1 MKLTMLPIALLYFC
15 AKQTFVIMKKISILC
30 GVFLLI
36 AGSCSSGMTE
46 NVRLTDRMPVEERNT
61 NYVYNQAPLMPS
73 QFIKL
78 PTGSIKPGGWLLTQ
92 LQLQKEGLN
101 GRLGEISAWLQKKDN
116 AWLKSGGKWGW
127 EEVPY
132 WLRGYAG
139 VAYLLN
145 DRKMLDEAKIWIE
158 GILSSQREDGNFG
171 PYMEVNG
178 SQDFWPNMIALWIL
192 QSYYEYSQDT
202 RVIDFM
208 TRYFHF
214 QLTVPDNHFLKSYWE
229 NSRGGDNMWSVVW
242 LYNRTKDPKLLE
254 LAEKIHKNTA
264 DWTKATELPNWHN
277 VNVAQGCREP
287 ATYYLF
293 TGDKAM
299 VEASYNVQSLVR
311 RAFGQVPG
319 GMFGADEN
327 ARLGFFD
334 PRQDTET
341 CGFAEQM
348 ASDEIML
355 LITGDPYWAENCE
368 DIAFNSYP
376 AAIMPDYK
384 SLRYLT
390 APNMVMSDSENH
402 KPGIDNAGPFL
413 AMNPFSSRCCQH
425 NHGFA
430 WPYYAEHLMFAT
442 PDNGAAAVLFS
453 TCETYMKV
461 ADGKE
466 ITIKEETDYP
476 FDSRISFTIETN
488 GEQVNFPF
496 YIRIPR
502 WTRNVTLNV
511 NGQSVRVEPDKGN
524 YLCIDREWQNGD
536 RVEVN
541 FPMEISYRTWQVNK
555 NSVSVDY
562 GPLTL
567 SLRIA
572 EKYIKKNS
580 TETAIWDS
588 QWQQGADAS
597 QWPSYEIYP
606 DSPWNYAL
614 QVNSVRLKERRALKP
629 GVNPFTQSDVPLVF
643 EALGKQVLD
652 WKLDEYRLCG
662 VLPYENAV
670 KAEVSD
676 TLELIPMGAARLRIS
691 AFPACE

>member
-1 MKLTMLPIALLYFC
+1 MKNT
-15 AKQTFVIMKKISILC
+15 SILC
-30 GVFLLI
+30 GALLLL
-36 AGSCSSGMTE
+36 AGACSPE
-46 NVRLTDRMPVEERNT
+46 MPVEIRQTDRIPTAERNV
-61 NYVYNQAPLMPS
+61 NYASNREPLMPQ

-78 PTGSIKPGGWLLTQ
+78 PAGSIKPGGWLLTQ
-92 LQLQKEGLN
+92 LQLQKDGLN
-101 GRLGEISAWLQKKDN
+101 GHLGEISAWLQKEDN

-139 VAYLLN
+139 LSYLFEDKN
-145 DRKMLDEAKIWIE
+145 MLDEAKIWIE
-158 GILSSQREDGNFG
+158 AILNSQREDGNLG
-171 PYMEVNG
+171 PYTEVNG

-192 QSYYEYSQDT
+192 QSYYEYTGDK
-202 RVIDFM
+202 RVVDFM

-214 QLTVPDNHFLKSYWE
+214 QLTVPDEHFLKSYWE
-229 NSRGGDNMWSVVW
+229 NSRGGDNLWSVVW
-242 LYNRTKDPKLLE
+242 LYNRTGDRKLLE
-254 LAEKIHKNTA
+254 LAEKIHRNTA
-264 DWTKATELPNWHN
+264 NWCKATELPNWHN

-293 TGDKAM
+293 AGDKKLL
-299 VEASYNVQSLVR
+299 EASYNVQSLVR

-327 ARLGFFD
+327 ARIGFFD
-334 PRQDTET
+334 PRQGTET

-376 AAIMPDYK
+376 AAFMPDYK
-384 SLRYLT
+384 SLRYIT

-430 WPYYAEHLMFAT
+430 WPYYAEHLILAT
-442 PDNGAAAVLFS
+442 PDNGAAAVLFN
-453 TCETYMKV
+453 TCDASIKV

-466 ITIKEETDYP
+466 IVIRETTDYP
-476 FDSRISFTIETN
+476 FDTRIGFVMEMKDD
-488 GEQVNFPF
+488 GVNFPF
-496 YIRIPR
+496 YIRIPK
-502 WTRNVTLNV
+502 WTRNATVKV
-511 NGQSVRVEPDKGN
+511 NGKDMDEDLQAGK
-524 YLCIDREWQNGD
+524 YLCIDREWKNGD
-536 RVEVN
+536 RVEVD
-541 FPMEISYRTWQVNK
+541 FPMEVSVRTWQVNK

-567 SLRIA
+567 SLRIT
-572 EKYIKKNS
+572 EKYVEKNS
-580 TETAIWDS
+580 AETAIWDS

-597 QWPSYEIYP
+597 RWPSYEIYP
-606 DSPWNYAL
+606 ESPWNYAL
-614 QVNSVRLKERRALKP
+614 QVGSVKLKERRKLQP
-629 GVNPFTQSDVPLVF
+629 GRNPFTQSDVPLVF
-643 EALGKQVLD
+643 EAQGRQVPD
-652 WKLDEYRLCG
+652 WKIDEYKLCG
-662 VLPYENAV
+662 VLPYEDVA
-670 KAEVSD
+670 KSD
-676 TLELIPMGAARLRIS
+676 TCETLELIPMGAARLRIS
-691 AFPACE
+691 AFPTCE

>member
-1 MKLTMLPIALLYFC
+1 MKNT
-15 AKQTFVIMKKISILC
+15 SILC
-30 GVFLLI
+30 GALLLL
-36 AGSCSSGMTE
+36 AGACSSE
-46 NVRLTDRMPVEERNT
+46 MPVEIRQTDRIPTAERNVNYAT
-61 NYVYNQAPLMPS
+61 NREPLMPQ

-78 PTGSIKPGGWLLTQ
+78 PAGSIKPGGWLLAQ
-92 LQLQKEGLN
+92 LQLQKDGLN
-101 GRLGEISAWLQKKDN
+101 GHLGEISAWLQKEDN

-139 VAYLLN
+139 LSYLFEDKN
-145 DRKMLDEAKIWIE
+145 MLDEAKIWIE
-158 GILSSQREDGNFG
+158 AILNSQREDGNFG
-171 PYMEVNG
+171 PYTEVNG

-192 QSYYEYSQDT
+192 QSYYEYTGDK
-202 RVIDFM
+202 RVVDFM

-214 QLTVPDNHFLKSYWE
+214 QLTVPDEHFLKSYWE
-229 NSRGGDNMWSVVW
+229 NSRGGDNLWSVVW
-242 LYNRTKDPKLLE
+242 LYNRTGDRKLLE
-254 LAEKIHKNTA
+254 LAEKIHRNTA
-264 DWTKATELPNWHN
+264 NWCKATELPNWHN

-293 TGDKAM
+293 AGDKKLL
-299 VEASYNVQSLVR
+299 EASYNVQSLVR

-327 ARLGFFD
+327 ARIGFFD
-334 PRQDTET
+334 PRQGTET

-376 AAIMPDYK
+376 AAFMPDYK
-384 SLRYLT
+384 SLRYIT

-430 WPYYAEHLMFAT
+430 WPYYAEHLILAT
-442 PDNGAAAVLFS
+442 PDNGAAAVLFN
-453 TCETYMKV
+453 TCDASIKV

-466 ITIKEETDYP
+466 IVIRETTDYP
-476 FDSRISFTIETN
+476 FDTRIGFVMEMKDD
-488 GEQVNFPF
+488 GVNFPF
-496 YIRIPR
+496 YIRIPK
-502 WTRNVTLNV
+502 WTRNATVKV
-511 NGQSVRVEPDKGN
+511 NGQDMDEDLQAGK
-524 YLCIDREWQNGD
+524 YLCIDREWKNGD
-536 RVEVN
+536 RVEVD
-541 FPMEISYRTWQVNK
+541 FPMEVSVRTWQVNK

-567 SLRIA
+567 SLRIT
-572 EKYIKKNS
+572 EKYVEKNS
-580 TETAIWDS
+580 AETAIWDS

-597 QWPSYEIYP
+597 RWPSYEIYP
-606 DSPWNYAL
+606 ESPWNYAL
-614 QVNSVRLKERRALKP
+614 QVGSVKLKERRKLQP
-629 GVNPFTQSDVPLVF
+629 GRNPFTQSDVPLVF
-643 EALGKQVLD
+643 EAQGRQVPD
-652 WKLDEYRLCG
+652 WKIDEYKLCG
-662 VLPYENAV
+662 VLPYEDVA
-670 KAEVSD
+670 KSD
-676 TLELIPMGAARLRIS
+676 TCETLELIPMGAARLRIS
-691 AFPACE
+691 AFPTCE

>member
-1 MKLTMLPIALLYFC
+1 MKNT
-15 AKQTFVIMKKISILC
+15 SILC
-30 GVFLLI
+30 GALLLL
-36 AGSCSSGMTE
+36 AGACSPE
-46 NVRLTDRMPVEERNT
+46 MPVEIRQTDRIPTAERNV
-61 NYVYNQAPLMPS
+61 NYASNREPLMPQ

-78 PTGSIKPGGWLLTQ
+78 PAGSIKPGGWLLTQ
-92 LQLQKEGLN
+92 LQLQKDGLN
-101 GRLGEISAWLQKKDN
+101 GHLGEISAWLQKEDN

-139 VAYLLN
+139 LSYLFEDKN
-145 DRKMLDEAKIWIE
+145 MLDEAKIWIE
-158 GILSSQREDGNFG
+158 AILNSQREDGNFG
-171 PYMEVNG
+171 PYTEVNG

-192 QSYYEYSQDT
+192 QSYYEYTGDK
-202 RVIDFM
+202 RVVDFM

-214 QLTVPDNHFLKSYWE
+214 QLTVPDEHFLKSYWE
-229 NSRGGDNMWSVVW
+229 NSRGGDNLWSVVW
-242 LYNRTKDPKLLE
+242 LYNRTGDRKLLE
-254 LAEKIHKNTA
+254 LAEKIHRNTA
-264 DWTKATELPNWHN
+264 NWCKATELPNWHN

-293 TGDKAM
+293 AGDKKLL
-299 VEASYNVQSLVR
+299 EASYNVQSLVR

-327 ARLGFFD
+327 ARIGFFD
-334 PRQDTET
+334 PRQGTET

-376 AAIMPDYK
+376 AAFMPDYK
-384 SLRYLT
+384 SLRYIT

-430 WPYYAEHLMFAT
+430 WPYYAEHLILAT
-442 PDNGAAAVLFS
+442 PDNGAAAVLFN
-453 TCETYMKV
+453 TCDASIKV

-466 ITIKEETDYP
+466 IVIRETTDYP
-476 FDSRISFTIETN
+476 FDTRIGFVMEMKDD
-488 GEQVNFPF
+488 GGNFPF
-496 YIRIPR
+496 YIRIPK
-502 WTRNVTLNV
+502 WTRNATVKV
-511 NGQSVRVEPDKGN
+511 NGQDMDEDLQAGK
-524 YLCIDREWQNGD
+524 YLCIDREWKNGD
-536 RVEVN
+536 RVEVD
-541 FPMEISYRTWQVNK
+541 FPMEVSVRTWQVNK

-567 SLRIA
+567 SLRIT
-572 EKYIKKNS
+572 EKYVEKNS
-580 TETAIWDS
+580 AETAIWDS

-597 QWPSYEIYP
+597 RWPSYEIYP
-606 DSPWNYAL
+606 ESPWNYAL
-614 QVNSVRLKERRALKP
+614 QVGSVKLKERRKLQP
-629 GVNPFTQSDVPLVF
+629 GRNPFTQSEVPLVF
-643 EALGKQVLD
+643 EAQGRQVPD
-652 WKLDEYRLCG
+652 WKIDEYKLCG
-662 VLPYENAV
+662 VLPYEDVA
-670 KAEVSD
+670 KSD
-676 TLELIPMGAARLRIS
+676 TCETLELIPMGAARLRIS
-691 AFPACE
+691 AFPTCE

>member
-1 MKLTMLPIALLYFC
+1 MKNT
-15 AKQTFVIMKKISILC
+15 SILC
-30 GVFLLI
+30 GALLLL
-36 AGSCSSGMTE
+36 AGACSPE
-46 NVRLTDRMPVEERNT
+46 MPVEIRQTDRIPTAERNV
-61 NYVYNQAPLMPS
+61 NYASNREPLMPQ

-78 PTGSIKPGGWLLTQ
+78 PAGSIKPGGWLLTQ
-92 LQLQKEGLN
+92 LQLQKDGLN
-101 GRLGEISAWLQKKDN
+101 GHLGEISAWLQKEDN

-139 VAYLLN
+139 LSYLFEDKN
-145 DRKMLDEAKIWIE
+145 MLDEAKIWIE
-158 GILSSQREDGNFG
+158 AILNSQREDGNFG
-171 PYMEVNG
+171 PYTEVNG

-192 QSYYEYSQDT
+192 QSYYEYTGDK
-202 RVIDFM
+202 RVVDFM

-214 QLTVPDNHFLKSYWE
+214 QLTVPDEHFLKSYWE
-229 NSRGGDNMWSVVW
+229 NSRGGDNLWSVVW
-242 LYNRTKDPKLLE
+242 LYNRTGDRKLLE
-254 LAEKIHKNTA
+254 LAEKIHRNTA
-264 DWTKATELPNWHN
+264 NWCKATELPNWHN

-293 TGDKAM
+293 AGDKKLL
-299 VEASYNVQSLVR
+299 EASYNVQSLVR

-327 ARLGFFD
+327 ARIGFFD
-334 PRQDTET
+334 PRQGTET

-376 AAIMPDYK
+376 AAFMPDYK
-384 SLRYLT
+384 SLRYIT

-430 WPYYAEHLMFAT
+430 WPYYAEHLILAT
-442 PDNGAAAVLFS
+442 PDNGAAAVLFN
-453 TCETYMKV
+453 TCDASIKV

-466 ITIKEETDYP
+466 IVIRETTDYP
-476 FDSRISFTIETN
+476 FDTRIGFVMEMKDD
-488 GEQVNFPF
+488 GVNFPF
-496 YIRIPR
+496 YIRIPK
-502 WTRNVTLNV
+502 WTRNATVKV
-511 NGQSVRVEPDKGN
+511 NGKDMDEDLQAGK
-524 YLCIDREWQNGD
+524 YLCIDREWKNGD
-536 RVEVN
+536 RVEVD
-541 FPMEISYRTWQVNK
+541 FPMEVSVRTWQVNK

-567 SLRIA
+567 SLRIT
-572 EKYIKKNS
+572 EKYVEKNS
-580 TETAIWDS
+580 AETAIWDS

-597 QWPSYEIYP
+597 RWPSYEIYP
-606 DSPWNYAL
+606 ESPWNYAL
-614 QVNSVRLKERRALKP
+614 QVGSVKLKERRKLQP
-629 GVNPFTQSDVPLVF
+629 GRNPFTQSDVPLVF
-643 EALGKQVLD
+643 EAQGRQVSD
-652 WKLDEYRLCG
+652 WKIDEYKLCG
-662 VLPYENAV
+662 VLPYEDVA
-670 KAEVSD
+670 KSD
-676 TLELIPMGAARLRIS
+676 TCETLELIPMGAARLRIS
-691 AFPACE
+691 AFPTCE

>member
-1 MKLTMLPIALLYFC
+1 MKNT
-15 AKQTFVIMKKISILC
+15 SILC
-30 GVFLLI
+30 GALLLL
-36 AGSCSSGMTE
+36 AGACSPE
-46 NVRLTDRMPVEERNT
+46 MPVEIRQTDRIPTAERNV
-61 NYVYNQAPLMPS
+61 NYVSNREPLMPQ

-78 PTGSIKPGGWLLTQ
+78 PAGSIKPGGWLLTQ
-92 LQLQKEGLN
+92 LQLQKDGLN
-101 GRLGEISAWLQKKDN
+101 GHLGEISAWLQKEDN

-139 VAYLLN
+139 LSYLFEDKN
-145 DRKMLDEAKIWIE
+145 MLDEAKIWIE
-158 GILSSQREDGNFG
+158 AILNSQREDGNFG
-171 PYMEVNG
+171 PYTEVNG

-192 QSYYEYSQDT
+192 QSYYEYTGDK
-202 RVIDFM
+202 RVVDFM

-214 QLTVPDNHFLKSYWE
+214 QLTVPDEHFLKSYWE
-229 NSRGGDNMWSVVW
+229 NSRGGDNLWSVVW
-242 LYNRTKDPKLLE
+242 LYNRTGDRKLLE
-254 LAEKIHKNTA
+254 LAEKIHRNTA
-264 DWTKATELPNWHN
+264 NWCKATELPNWHN

-293 TGDKAM
+293 AGDKKLL
-299 VEASYNVQSLVR
+299 EASYNVQSLVR

-327 ARLGFFD
+327 ARIGFFD
-334 PRQDTET
+334 PRQGTET

-376 AAIMPDYK
+376 AAFMPDYK
-384 SLRYLT
+384 SLRYIT

-430 WPYYAEHLMFAT
+430 WPYYAEHLMLAT
-442 PDNGAAAVLFS
+442 PDNGAAAVLFN
-453 TCETYMKV
+453 TCDASIKV

-466 ITIKEETDYP
+466 IVIRETTDYP
-476 FDSRISFTIETN
+476 FNTRIGFVMEMKDD
-488 GEQVNFPF
+488 GVNFPF
-496 YIRIPR
+496 YIRIPK
-502 WTRNVTLNV
+502 WTRNATVKV
-511 NGQSVRVEPDKGN
+511 NGQDMDEDLQAGK
-524 YLCIDREWQNGD
+524 YLCIDREWKNGD
-536 RVEVN
+536 RVEVD
-541 FPMEISYRTWQVNK
+541 FPMEVSVRTWQVNK

-567 SLRIA
+567 SLRIT
-572 EKYIKKNS
+572 EKYVEKNS
-580 TETAIWDS
+580 AETAIWDS

-597 QWPSYEIYP
+597 RWPSYEIYP
-606 DSPWNYAL
+606 ESPWNYAL
-614 QVNSVRLKERRALKP
+614 QVGSVKLKERRKLQP
-629 GVNPFTQSDVPLVF
+629 GRNPFTQSDVPLVF
-643 EALGKQVLD
+643 EAQGRQVPD
-652 WKLDEYRLCG
+652 WKIDEYKLCG
-662 VLPYENAV
+662 VLPYEDVA
-670 KAEVSD
+670 KSD
-676 TLELIPMGAARLRIS
+676 TCETLELIPMGAARLRIS
-691 AFPACE
+691 AFPTCE

>member
-1 MKLTMLPIALLYFC
+1 MKNT
-15 AKQTFVIMKKISILC
+15 SILC
-30 GVFLLI
+30 GALLLL
-36 AGSCSSGMTE
+36 AGACSPE
-46 NVRLTDRMPVEERNT
+46 MPVEIRQTDRIPTAERNV
-61 NYVYNQAPLMPS
+61 NYASNREPLMPQ

-78 PTGSIKPGGWLLTQ
+78 PAGSIKPGGWLLTQ
-92 LQLQKEGLN
+92 LQLQKDGLN
-101 GRLGEISAWLQKKDN
+101 GHLGEISAWLQKEDN

-139 VAYLLN
+139 LSYLFEDKN
-145 DRKMLDEAKIWIE
+145 MLDEAKIWIKA
-158 GILSSQREDGNFG
+158 ILNSQREDGNFG
-171 PYMEVNG
+171 PYTEVNG

-192 QSYYEYSQDT
+192 QSYYEYTGDK
-202 RVIDFM
+202 RVVDFM

-214 QLTVPDNHFLKSYWE
+214 QLTVPDEHFLKSYWE
-229 NSRGGDNMWSVVW
+229 NSRGGDNLWSVVW
-242 LYNRTKDPKLLE
+242 LYNRTGDRKLLE
-254 LAEKIHKNTA
+254 LAEKIHRNTA
-264 DWTKATELPNWHN
+264 NWCKATELPNWHN

-293 TGDKAM
+293 AGDKKLL
-299 VEASYNVQSLVR
+299 EASYNVQSLVR

-327 ARLGFFD
+327 ARIGFFD
-334 PRQDTET
+334 PRQGTET

-376 AAIMPDYK
+376 AAFMPDYK
-384 SLRYLT
+384 SLRYIT

-430 WPYYAEHLMFAT
+430 WPYYAEHLMLAT
-442 PDNGAAAVLFS
+442 PDNGAAAVLFN
-453 TCETYMKV
+453 TCDASIKV

-466 ITIKEETDYP
+466 IVIRETTDYP
-476 FDSRISFTIETN
+476 FDTRIGFVMEMKDD
-488 GEQVNFPF
+488 GVNFPF
-496 YIRIPR
+496 YIRIPK
-502 WTRNVTLNV
+502 WTRNATVKV
-511 NGQSVRVEPDKGN
+511 NGQDMDEDLQAGK
-524 YLCIDREWQNGD
+524 YLCIDREWKNGD
-536 RVEVN
+536 RVEVD
-541 FPMEISYRTWQVNK
+541 FPMEVSVRTWQVNK

-567 SLRIA
+567 SLRIT
-572 EKYIKKNS
+572 EKYVEKNS
-580 TETAIWDS
+580 AETAIWDS

-597 QWPSYEIYP
+597 RWPSYEIYP
-606 DSPWNYAL
+606 ESPWNYAL
-614 QVNSVRLKERRALKP
+614 QVGSVKLKERRKLQP
-629 GVNPFTQSDVPLVF
+629 GRNPFTQSDVPLVF
-643 EALGKQVLD
+643 EAQGRQVPD
-652 WKLDEYRLCG
+652 WKIDEYKLCG
-662 VLPYENAV
+662 VLPYEDVA
-670 KAEVSD
+670 KSD
-676 TLELIPMGAARLRIS
+676 TCETLELIPMGAARLRIS
-691 AFPACE
+691 AFPTCE

>member
-1 MKLTMLPIALLYFC
+1 MKNT
-15 AKQTFVIMKKISILC
+15 SILC
-30 GVFLLI
+30 GALLLL
-36 AGSCSSGMTE
+36 AGACSPE
-46 NVRLTDRMPVEERNT
+46 MPVEIRQTDRIPTAERNV
-61 NYVYNQAPLMPS
+61 NYASNREPLMPQ

-78 PTGSIKPGGWLLTQ
+78 PAGSIKPGGWLLTQ
-92 LQLQKEGLN
+92 LQLQKDGLN
-101 GRLGEISAWLQKKDN
+101 GHLGEISAWLQKEDN

-139 VAYLLN
+139 LSYLFEDKN
-145 DRKMLDEAKIWIE
+145 MLAEAKIWIE
-158 GILSSQREDGNFG
+158 AILNSQREDGNFG
-171 PYMEVNG
+171 PYTEVNG

-192 QSYYEYSQDT
+192 QSYYEYTGDK
-202 RVIDFM
+202 RVVDFM

-214 QLTVPDNHFLKSYWE
+214 QLTVPDEHFLKSYWE
-229 NSRGGDNMWSVVW
+229 NSRGGDNLWSVVW
-242 LYNRTKDPKLLE
+242 LYNRTGDRKLLE
-254 LAEKIHKNTA
+254 LAEKIHRNTA
-264 DWTKATELPNWHN
+264 NWCKATELPNWHN

-293 TGDKAM
+293 AGDKKM
-299 VEASYNVQSLVR
+299 LEASYNVQSLIR

-327 ARLGFFD
+327 ARIGFFD
-334 PRQDTET
+334 PRQGTET

-376 AAIMPDYK
+376 AAFMPDYK
-384 SLRYLT
+384 SLRYIT

-430 WPYYAEHLMFAT
+430 WPYYAEHLILAT
-442 PDNGAAAVLFS
+442 PDNGAAAVLFN
-453 TCETYMKV
+453 TCDARIRV

-466 ITIKEETDYP
+466 IVIRETTDYP
-476 FDSRISFTIETN
+476 FDTRIGFVMEMKDD
-488 GEQVNFPF
+488 GVNFPF
-496 YIRIPR
+496 YIRIPK
-502 WTRNVTLNV
+502 WTRNATVKV
-511 NGQSVRVEPDKGN
+511 NGQDMDEDLQAGK
-524 YLCIDREWQNGD
+524 YLCIDREWKNGD
-536 RVEVN
+536 RVEVD
-541 FPMEISYRTWQVNK
+541 FPMEVSVRTWQVNK

-567 SLRIA
+567 SLRIT
-572 EKYIKKNS
+572 EKYVEKNS
-580 TETAIWDS
+580 AETAIWDS

-597 QWPSYEIYP
+597 RWPSYEIYP
-606 DSPWNYAL
+606 ESPWNYAL
-614 QVNSVRLKERRALKP
+614 QVGSVKLKERRKLQP
-629 GVNPFTQSDVPLVF
+629 GRNPFTQSDVPLVF
-643 EALGKQVLD
+643 EAQGRQVPD
-652 WKLDEYRLCG
+652 WKIDEYKLCG
-662 VLPYENAV
+662 VLPYEDVA
-670 KAEVSD
+670 KSD
-676 TLELIPMGAARLRIS
+676 TCETLELIPMGAARLRIS
-691 AFPACE
+691 AFPTCE

>member
-1 MKLTMLPIALLYFC
+1 MKNT
-15 AKQTFVIMKKISILC
+15 SILC
-30 GVFLLI
+30 GALLLL
-36 AGSCSSGMTE
+36 AGACSPE
-46 NVRLTDRMPVEERNT
+46 MPVEIRQTDRIPTAERNV
-61 NYVYNQAPLMPS
+61 NYASNREPLMPQ

-78 PTGSIKPGGWLLTQ
+78 PAGSIKPGGWLLTQ
-92 LQLQKEGLN
+92 LQLQKDGLN
-101 GRLGEISAWLQKKDN
+101 GHLGEISAWLQKEDN

-139 VAYLLN
+139 LSYLFEDKN
-145 DRKMLDEAKIWIE
+145 MLDEAKIWIE
-158 GILSSQREDGNFG
+158 AILNSQREDGNFG
-171 PYMEVNG
+171 PYTEVNG

-192 QSYYEYSQDT
+192 QSYYEYTGDK
-202 RVIDFM
+202 RVVDFM

-214 QLTVPDNHFLKSYWE
+214 QLTVPDERFLKSYWE
-229 NSRGGDNMWSVVW
+229 NSRGGNNLWSVVW
-242 LYNRTKDPKLLE
+242 LYNRTGDRKLLE
-254 LAEKIHKNTA
+254 LAEKIHRNTA
-264 DWTKATELPNWHN
+264 NWCKATELPNWHN

-293 TGDKAM
+293 AGDKKLL
-299 VEASYNVQSLVR
+299 EASYNVQSLVR

-327 ARLGFFD
+327 ARIGFFD
-334 PRQDTET
+334 PRQGTET

-376 AAIMPDYK
+376 AAFMPDYK
-384 SLRYLT
+384 SLRYIT

-430 WPYYAEHLMFAT
+430 WPYYAEHLILAT
-442 PDNGAAAVLFS
+442 PDNGAAAVLFN
-453 TCETYMKV
+453 TCDASIKV

-466 ITIKEETDYP
+466 IVIRETTDYP
-476 FDSRISFTIETN
+476 FDTRIGFVMEMKDD
-488 GEQVNFPF
+488 GVNFPF
-496 YIRIPR
+496 YIRIPK
-502 WTRNVTLNV
+502 WTRNATVKV
-511 NGQSVRVEPDKGN
+511 NGQDMDEDLQAGK
-524 YLCIDREWQNGD
+524 YLCIDREWKNGD
-536 RVEVN
+536 RVEVD
-541 FPMEISYRTWQVNK
+541 FPMEVSVRTWQVNK

-567 SLRIA
+567 SLRIT
-572 EKYIKKNS
+572 EKYVEKNS
-580 TETAIWDS
+580 AETAIWDS

-597 QWPSYEIYP
+597 RWPSYEIYP
-606 DSPWNYAL
+606 ESPWNYAL
-614 QVNSVRLKERRALKP
+614 QVGSVKLKERRKLQP
-629 GVNPFTQSDVPLVF
+629 GRNPFTQSDVPLVF
-643 EALGKQVLD
+643 EAQGRQVPD
-652 WKLDEYRLCG
+652 WKIDEYKLCG
-662 VLPYENAV
+662 VLPYEDVA
-670 KAEVSD
+670 KSD
-676 TLELIPMGAARLRIS
+676 TCETLELIPMGAARLRIS
-691 AFPACE
+691 AFPTCE